1 MLNLAGRDKG
11 GYYHELFLRSKLF
24 LSRRIQRMKIKGTGA
39 RKPGSPETEPNF
51 YIAPFLP
58 STNIPNKNAQVSMI
72 GGTMAAGLNMYPG
85 TGGSL
90 SLQQLLAFP
99 ALSAPFQHHQAQ
111 FAPPP
116 PFHTS
121 ANHLMEA
128 HQTQA
133 RIQRLRVAR
142 LQEEMQVL
150 ASFGQHNISM
160 VSDRHASTAMMA
172 ITLPRAQQDPAAF
185 ANAPGYWRGYL
196 G

>member
-1 MLNLAGRDKG
+1 MLNLSGRDKG

-51 YIAPFLP
+51 YIAPSLP
-58 STNIPNKNAQVSMI
+58 STNIPTKNAQVSMI
-72 GGTMAAGLNMYPG
+72 GGTMASGPNMYPG

-99 ALSAPFQHHQAQ
+99 ALSTSLQHHQAQ

-116 PFHTS
+116 LFHTS

-128 HQTQA
+128 RQTQA
-133 RIQRLRVAR
+133 RLQRLRVAR

-150 ASFGQHNISM
+150 ASFGQQNMSM
-160 VSDRHASTAMMA
+160 LSDRHASPAMMA
-172 ITLPRAQQDPAAF
+172 ITLPRAQQDLAAF